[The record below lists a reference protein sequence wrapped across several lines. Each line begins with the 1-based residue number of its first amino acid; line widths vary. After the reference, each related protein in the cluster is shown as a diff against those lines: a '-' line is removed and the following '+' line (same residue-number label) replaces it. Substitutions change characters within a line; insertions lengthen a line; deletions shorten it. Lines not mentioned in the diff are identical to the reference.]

1 MHYRKSRISGLAVIS
16 ILMLTFVISAGILRN
31 TPQTQYQVLEEIIEA
46 PEETINLAQST
57 QTLSFTLGD
66 WDYQVVTCSYSASH
80 LNTYFRYRLSFT
92 VSGGSLEFFICLQ
105 PEANLWA
112 NGYSIYID
120 TSDHWGSTDGVTVT
134 RSFQSNVALAFVFN
148 HESSGS
154 RTVSGSV
161 VVDSAGPAV
170 TTSLVNNA
178 TYSGTTTI
186 EASATDS
193 FGSVDGMEI
202 YIDGTRK
209 TYSSGGEIAYDWI
222 TTGYSNGN
230 HTVSVLAEDD
240 SEHVTN
246 HTYVVWVFNEGFSGF
261 ISSNTLGII
270 GGVGVLLLCMYA
282 YGKRYGFRK
291 PPDGSYTQDIYIPE

>member
-1 MHYRKSRISGLAVIS
+1 MSFNKFKSSGLVIITILLLTFTISTGVIS
-16 ILMLTFVISAGILRN
+16 VEPETR
-31 TPQTQYQVLEEIIEA
+31 YQVLD
-46 PEETINLAQST
+46 ETIEPPDETVDLAQST
-57 QTLSFTLGD
+57 QSLDFTLGD
-66 WDYQVVTCSYSASH
+66 WDYRIVTCSYSASH
-80 LNTYFRYRLSFT
+80 TNTYFKYRLSFT

-120 TSDHWGSTDGVTVT
+120 TGDHWGSTDGVTVT

-161 VVDSAGPAV
+161 VVDSAGPAI
-170 TTSLVNNA
+170 TTSLVQNA
-178 TYSGTTTI
+178 TYNGTTTI

-193 FGSVDGMEI
+193 FGSVDSMEI
-202 YIDGTRK
+202 YIDGSRK
-209 TYSSGGEIAYDWI
+209 TSSNGGEIAYDWT

-230 HTVSVLAEDD
+230 HTISILAEDD

-246 HTYVVWVFNEGFSGF
+246 HTYLVWVDNQGYSGLFS
-261 ISSNTLGII
+261 SSTLGIV
-270 GGVGVLLLCMYA
+270 GLVGVVVLCAYA
-282 YGKRYGFRK
+282 YGRKYGFRK
-291 PPDGSYTQDIYIPE
+291 PSSGSYAPDIYIPE